1 MELISTKFRM
11 EFRELCVGLVL
22 RQIDDIFQMGGIKL
36 GVIPSG
42 RNINGE
48 RRRRVEE
55 YYASINW
62 ENENDADKFLAVV
75 GLILSQSYISQELK
89 ASLVELCQEEGWI
102 VSGYQVKF
110 PHRVVQTCDDL
121 FKMQFPAGLPF
132 GVPKPDFAI
141 TSDGG
146 GQSLKFE
153 LKSGI
158 GIIWKNVYPDY
169 DFASFQRAYGI
180 SSETNSALKKALV
193 AMNQTE
199 CEKTFF
205 IAYAKNFDMA
215 SSKVPLLIPQAWIR
229 WHSLSKSNLIIR
241 NSSQAKDVWR
251 LDFVAFW
258 RNQRFAIL
266 IDDIGHYALKRDNL
280 WIADEASYS
289 RRLDEDRKLLIEGW
303 HVYRVSVTVVQS
315 VAES

>member
-1 MELISTKFRM
+1 
-11 EFRELCVGLVL
+11 
-22 RQIDDIFQMGGIKL
+22 
-36 GVIPSG
+36 
-42 RNINGE
+42 
-48 RRRRVEE
+48 
-55 YYASINW
+55 
-62 ENENDADKFLAVV
+62 
-75 GLILSQSYISQELK
+75 
-89 ASLVELCQEEGWI
+89 
-102 VSGYQVKF
+102 
-110 PHRVVQTCDDL
+110 
-121 FKMQFPAGLPF
+121 MQFPAGLPF

-303 HVYRVSVTVVQS
+303 HVYRVSNWEIKDENKLTEVLLNLQKVIGF
-315 VAES
+315 